1 MLSGLEKWQI
11 HAIYELKTYQH
22 HAGLMI
28 SVALTLFMALNKS
41 KDCEA
46 RNLAGYK

>member
-1 MLSGLEKWQI
+1 MQVI
-11 HAIYELKTYQH
+11 DELKDYQH
-22 HAGLMI
+22 CAGLMI

-46 RNLAGYK
+46 RSLVGYK

>member
-1 MLSGLEKWQI
+1 MLSGLKKWKT
-11 HAIYELKTYQH
+11 HVIYELKAYQH

-46 RNLAGYK
+46 HSLVGYK

>member
-1 MLSGLEKWQI
+1 M
-11 HAIYELKTYQH
+11 HVIYELRAYQH

-28 SVALTLFMALNKS
+28 SVALMLFMALNKS

-46 RNLAGYK
+46 CGLAGYK